1 MRKQTKLPILL
12 ALLFLA
18 NVSFAQV
25 KPNGSTQTPKTPTL
39 PAVTYSGTDKVNYVR
54 SYNFLSP
61 MSTMPVD
68 VLGGLT
74 PFSDAISNGNIM
86 QATQYVDGL
95 GRPIQTVARQA
106 LPGDKDLVQFMVYD
120 EYGRQ
125 VYRPMPFQSDA
136 GDGAMHLSPSGRLNT
151 FMNGNGQLTSGFYP
165 YEDIFYGKV
174 QYESS
179 PLNRVLKQMA
189 PGNSWAGSS
198 VGVSNSWRTNNA
210 TDAVRRWVAG
220 TGSASSPGVYSNNEL
235 MVTITEDEEQNQVR
249 EFTDKL
255 GRTVLKRVQKSTGT
269 ADGRTNWLSTYYVYD
284 DFGNLRFVLPPRAE
298 EELSLANWTWN
309 GIDMDALSFQYTYD
323 GRNRMVTKQ
332 VPGAGRVDMVYD
344 KLDRLVLTQD
354 ANQRVANQW
363 TFTKYDNLN
372 RPAMTGFV
380 TSNSNRVTMQTQANA
395 AAVLFV
401 STEPL
406 NTSNVLEA
414 NSISISSHVSGTVT
428 YRSKTT
434 IEFLPGF
441 DSNGQYFNTEIV
453 PALSSE
459 YTFVQGYHDATFPS
473 LKNYAH
479 EVISLNYYDDY
490 GFTGTTYNSS
500 LEVDF
505 HPAGG
510 SLNAINPAQ
519 YTNATG
525 LATGSKVKVLG
536 TADQW
541 LTSVMFYDDRGRMV
555 QAHGDNHMGGKD
567 ISTTQYDFSGKVLN
581 TYTKHTNPLASG
593 SDAQTLIAKRFT
605 YDKAG
610 RLLTV
615 AQKLNGSGSHKTI
628 VSNSYNALGELE
640 EKTLGNSLETLE
652 YDYNVRGWL
661 KGINKDYVA
670 SGTGSHYFGM
680 DLSYDWGFTDNQL
693 NGNIAGVKWRSKSS
707 DKQRAYGFGYDESNR
722 LKKADYNQYDVS
734 TWANTLGD
742 FSTTYGYDANG
753 NILNLTRKGV
763 VAGTIAT
770 IDQLTYTYTNSGK
783 SNRLQYV
790 DDEVNDLGQGDFK
803 DLNEGTDDYNYDANG
818 NMNRDK
824 NKGINT
830 TGNITYNHLNLP
842 KTVTFTGNRTITY
855 TYDAAGIKLK
865 KTTNDNGTVTT
876 TDYSGGFIYENNA
889 LQHFAHEEG
898 RVRKSGA
905 NLVYDYYIKDHL
917 GNTRMT
923 ITEAT
928 DVTIYRATMETDVV
942 PSTGVD
948 LEEYEEDLFLNL
960 PSSRDNGATS
970 ASVNTTNEPGISN
983 DETARLNGADA
994 SRRIGPAKLLAVS
1007 PGDQINVSVNSYHT
1021 GFTGTQSPESQAN
1034 IINALASAFGGSAS
1048 SALGTESRSI
1058 YEFFN
1063 TNAALAYVGTNGS
1076 SSKPR
1081 AYLNVLI
1088 FDQDFKPVSGQS
1100 GFLQTDQASGYK
1112 TLNISKSIGQGGYV
1126 YVYLSNEGQTGF
1138 GFDVY
1143 FDDLSITHTKGAI
1156 LQEDHYYPFG
1166 LSINALS
1173 SRAPLSKPNKYNTFQ
1188 GQERTE
1194 DFDLGWYQFKWRN
1207 HDPTIGR
1214 FFNVDPLATEYTH
1227 NSPYAFSEN
1236 RVINGVELEGLEWG
1250 GMTYGYNA
1258 AGARA
1263 NVQATAMK
1271 STRNPTEK
1279 KQDLAMQLDAIPV
1292 IGDVK
1297 GFVEAFT
1304 GSDLVSGERLSG
1316 FSRAAGL
1323 LFLSELR
1330 PAGTLSDMTRMSDN
1344 LLGSGKWIDAG
1355 ESMSDAAA
1363 SFQKQITGVDAAKS
1377 FELNGVKFDGLAD
1390 GGVLLDAK
1398 SGMGNF
1404 VNKDGGFHSWW
1415 KGSDGLL
1422 NQANRQLK
1430 AADGAKIQWHFENK
1444 NVMQATQ
1451 NLFKEQG
1458 IEGIELIHTPR
1469 N

>member
-25 KPNGSTQTPKTPTL
+25 KPNGSTQTPKTSTL
-39 PAVTYSGTDKVNYVR
+39 PTVSYSGTDKVNYVR
-54 SYNFLSP
+54 TFSLNQP
-61 MSTMPVD
+61 
-68 VLGGLT
+68 LT
-74 PFSDAISNGNIM
+74 SFPTGTAFNTAISNGNIM

-95 GRPIQTVARQA
+95 GRPIETVARQA

-125 VYRPMPFQSDA
+125 VYQPMPFQSDA
-136 GDGAMHLSPSGRLNT
+136 GGGAMYLSPSTRQSTFLNSHYA
-151 FMNGNGQLTSGFYP
+151 G
-165 YEDIFYGKV
+165 EDIFYGKV

-235 MVTITEDEEQNQVR
+235 MVTITADEEQNQVR

-309 GIDMDALSFQYTYD
+309 GIDMDALAFQYTYD

-354 ANQRVANQW
+354 ANQRAANQW
-363 TFTKYDNLN
+363 SFTKYDNLN

-380 TSNSNRVTMQTQANA
+380 TSTNNRATMQTQANA

-441 DSNGQYFNTEIV
+441 DSNGQYFDTEIV

-510 SLNAINPAQ
+510 SLNAVNPAQ

-555 QAHGDNHMGGKD
+555 QAHGDNHLGGKD

-581 TYTKHTNPLASG
+581 TYTKHTNPQASG
-593 SDAQTLIAKRFT
+593 SDAQTLIAKRFA
-605 YDKAG
+605 YDKTG

-707 DKQRAYGFGYDESNR
+707 SKQRAYGFDYDQVNR
-722 LKKADYNQYDVS
+722 LKEADYTQYDVS
-734 TWANTLGD
+734 SWANTLSD

-753 NILNLTRKGV
+753 NILSLTRKGV

-770 IDQLTYTYTNSGK
+770 IDNLTYTYMNSGK

-790 DDEVNDLGQGDFK
+790 NDAVNDLGQGDFK
-803 DLNEGTDDYNYDANG
+803 DLNEGTDDYDYDANG

-830 TGNITYNHLNLP
+830 SGNITYNHLNLP

-876 TDYSGGFIYENNA
+876 TDYAAGFIYENNA
-889 LQHFAHEEG
+889 LQFFGHEEG

-923 ITEAT
+923 LTEAT
-928 DVTIYRATMETDVV
+928 DITEYRATMETGT
-942 PSTGVD
+942 SSSGTNM
-948 LEEYEEDLFLNL
+948 ETYEENLFLNVEEVRSTQ
-960 PSSRDNGATS
+960 PSI
-970 ASVNTTNEPGISN
+970 NTTDVPGFT
-983 DETARLNGADA
+983 DDKVAALNGSVAA
-994 SRRIGPAKLLAVS
+994 RRAGPAKLIAVS
-1007 PGDQINVSVNSYHT
+1007 AGDQVSITVDSYHT
-1021 GFTGTQSPESQAN
+1021 GNTSTGVQTKATMV
-1034 IINALASAFGGSAS
+1034 SAIAGLFGGQMGGGVEQQAIFD
-1048 SALGTESRSI
+1048 LFDGV
-1058 YEFFN
+1058 N
-1063 TNAALAYVGTNGS
+1063 TAGFLYSGNNSTAV
-1076 SSKPR
+1076 K
-1081 AYLNVLI
+1081 AYLNVLV
-1088 FDQDFKPVSGQS
+1088 FDHDFNFVSAG
-1100 GFLQTDQASGYK
+1100 GFDRADQASGYK
-1112 TLNISKSIGQGGYV
+1112 TLSRSVTVSQGGYV
-1126 YVYLSNEGQTGF
+1126 YVYLSNESTANF
-1138 GFDVY
+1138 EVY
-1143 FDDLSITHTKGAI
+1143 FDNLNITHTKGAI

-1166 LSINALS
+1166 LNISALS
-1173 SRAPLSKPNKYNTFQ
+1173 STAPLSKPNNFKYNGKEEQ
-1188 GQERTE
+1188 TE
-1194 DFDLGWYQFKWRN
+1194 FDLDWYDYGARN
-1207 HDPTIGR
+1207 YDAQLGR
-1214 FFNVDPLATEYTH
+1214 FFNIDRFAEKYLGLTPYQYTANNPIFYVDANGDSIVSITRNENQIVIE
-1227 NSPYAFSEN
+1227 NSPLEDGGDNFNVTLTLQKGVALGDVTDYSAG
-1236 RVINGVELEGLEWG
+1236 VINDGLVSVGDYEVDISSVRRSAEGQVNAMYNNLENGTVEGEKK
-1250 GMTYGYNA
+1250 TYGDP
-1258 AGARA
+1258 GDK
-1263 NVQATAMK
+1263 VI
-1271 STRNPTEK
+1271 
-1279 KQDLAMQLDAIPV
+1279 DAY
-1292 IGDVK
+1292 
-1297 GFVEAFT
+1297 VEAKNKTDKQGYKFYGPEGIKGAMLDKMNEVGP
-1304 GSDLVSGERLSG
+1304 GSVSKH
-1316 FSRAAGL
+1316 
-1323 LFLSELR
+1323 
-1330 PAGTLSDMTRMSDN
+1330 LSDPNIYNVIDIAPSTISNLKQLHETYVSD
-1344 LLGSGKWIDAG
+1344 SRI
-1355 ESMSDAAA
+1355 
-1363 SFQKQITGVDAAKS
+1363 
-1377 FELNGVKFDGLAD
+1377 
-1390 GGVLLDAK
+1390 
-1398 SGMGNF
+1398 
-1404 VNKDGGFHSWW
+1404 
-1415 KGSDGLL
+1415 
-1422 NQANRQLK
+1422 
-1430 AADGAKIQWHFENK
+1430 K
-1444 NVMQATQ
+1444 NVLSRINKPAEKA
-1451 NLFKEQG
+1451 LH
-1458 IEGIELIHTPR
+1458 IEI
-1469 N
+1469 NQKK

>member
-1 MRKQTKLPILL
+1 MRKQTKLPIFL
-12 ALLFLA
+12 ALLLMA
-18 NVSFAQV
+18 NISFAQV
-25 KPNGSTQTPKTPTL
+25 KPNGSTQTPKTSTL
-39 PAVTYSGTDKVNYVR
+39 PTVSYSGTDKVNYVR
-54 SYNFLSP
+54 SFSLNQPLTSFP
-61 MSTMPVD
+61 T
-68 VLGGLT
+68 GGT
-74 PFSDAISNGNIM
+74 FNTAISNGNIM

-95 GRPIQTVARQA
+95 GRPIETVARQA
-106 LPGDKDLVQFMVYD
+106 LPGDKDLVQFMLYD

-125 VYRPMPFQSDA
+125 VYQPMAFQSTT
-136 GDGAMHLSPSGRLNT
+136 GDGAMYLSPSTRQSTFLNSHYA
-151 FMNGNGQLTSGFYP
+151 G
-165 YEDIFYGKV
+165 EDIFYGKTE
-174 QYESS
+174 YESS

-210 TDAVRRWVAG
+210 TDAVRSWTVGGG
-220 TGSASSPGVYSNNEL
+220 TPTSTAYAIKEL
-235 MVTITEDEEQNQVR
+235 MVSITTDEEGNKVKQ
-249 EFTDKL
+249 FTDKL
-255 GRTVLKRVQKSTGT
+255 GRVVLKQVQKGT
-269 ADGRTNWLSTYYVYD
+269 TTNDGHTDWLNTYYLYD
-284 DFGNLRFVLPPRAE
+284 DFGNLRYVLPPRLV
-298 EELSLANWTWN
+298 ELMQSSWTWN
-309 GIDMDALSFQYTYD
+309 ATDVTNLGFQYTYD
-323 GRNRMVTKQ
+323 GRNRMITKQ

-354 ANQRVANQW
+354 ANQRAANQW
-363 TFTKYDNLN
+363 SFTKYDALG
-372 RPAMTGFV
+372 RPVITGFYASSSSRATLQSTV
-380 TSNSNRVTMQTQANA
+380 NGWASDPFVQKEAPNA
-395 AAVLFV
+395 VNV
-401 STEPL
+401 VEGL
-406 NTSNVLEA
+406 NIT
-414 NSISISSHVSGTVT
+414 ISQHISGTT
-428 YRSKTT
+428 EYRVKTGGT
-434 IEFLPGF
+434 ITFLPGF
-441 DSNGQYFNTEIV
+441 DSGSEVFVTTT
-453 PALSSE
+453 ASSLSHE
-459 YTFVQGYHDATFPS
+459 YTFYQGYYDATFPVMGS
-473 LKNYAH
+473 STETLS
-479 EVISLNYYDDY
+479 VSYYDDY

-505 HPAGG
+505 YPAGG
-510 SLNAINPAQ
+510 SLNAVNPAQ

-536 TADQW
+536 TTDQW
-541 LTSVMFYDDRGRMV
+541 LTTTMFYDDRGRMI

-567 ISTTQYDFSGKVLN
+567 ISTTQYDFGGKVLN
-581 TYTKHTNPLASG
+581 TYTKHTNPQASG
-593 SDAQTLIAKRFT
+593 SDAQTLVAKRFT
-605 YDKAG
+605 YDKTG

-640 EKTLGNSLETLE
+640 EKTLGSSLETLE

-680 DLSYDWGFTDNQL
+680 DLSYDHGFTQNQL

-707 DKQRAYGFGYDESNR
+707 SKQRAYGFDYDQVNR
-722 LKKADYNQYDVS
+722 LKEADYTQYDVS
-734 TWANTLGD
+734 SWANTLSD

-803 DLNEGTDDYNYDANG
+803 DLNEGTDDYDYDANG

-855 TYDAAGIKLK
+855 TYDAAGTKLK

-876 TDYSGGFIYENNA
+876 TDYSGGFIYENNQ

-923 ITEAT
+923 LTEAT

-942 PSTGVD
+942 PSTGLD
-948 LEEYEEDLFLNL
+948 LGDYEENLFLNL
-960 PSSRDNGATS
+960 PNSRDDGTTS

-1063 TNAALAYVGTNGS
+1063 TNAAWAYVGTNGS

-1138 GFDVY
+1138 DVY

-1166 LSINALS
+1166 LNISALS
-1173 SRAPLSKPNKYNTFQ
+1173 STAPLSKPNEFKYNGKEF
-1188 GQERTE
+1188 EN
-1194 DFDLGWYQFKWRN
+1194 DFDMGWYDYGARMYN
-1207 HDPTIGR
+1207 PALGR
-1214 FFNVDPLATEYTH
+1214 WNSVDPLADVYQKY
-1227 NSPYAFSEN
+1227 SPYHYAVNNPIRFVDPDGMSSRSVVDLIEKAWDETPENGSATFDGDGNKTSESQGCPDGNCDKPLWRRILAFLGWADDQSTQE
-1236 RVINGVELEGLEWG
+1236 ELEQGNQDRRTFNAIKGTVEKLNDAQDALLEIMPG
-1250 GMTYGYNA
+1250 GFIMIELKDGSISGNLDGEKIAYN
-1258 AGARA
+1258 
-1263 NVQATAMK
+1263 
-1271 STRNPTEK
+1271 
-1279 KQDLAMQLDAIPV
+1279 LA
-1292 IGDVK
+1292 
-1297 GFVEAFT
+1297 E
-1304 GSDLVSGERLSG
+1304 GSVWMLVG
-1316 FSRAAGL
+1316 
-1323 LFLSELR
+1323 
-1330 PAGTLSDMTRMSDN
+1330 
-1344 LLGSGKWIDAG
+1344 GKWIKTVTKKAEKAFKHAFKYDPKVRARAL
-1355 ESMSDAAA
+1355 EDPRAHNFPY
-1363 SFQKQITGVDAAKS
+1363 SFDDV
-1377 FELNGVKFDGLAD
+1377 
-1390 GGVLLDAK
+1390 VLD
-1398 SGMGNF
+1398 SNPTVM
-1404 VNKDGGFHSWW
+1404 KDGYKIYRSN
-1415 KGSDGLL
+1415 GSMNGYDGYFEIGMT
-1422 NQANRQLK
+1422 K
-1430 AADGAKIQWHFENK
+1430 DGVIDHR
-1444 NVMQATQ
+1444 V
-1451 NLFKEQG
+1451 FKR
-1458 IEGIELIHTPR
+1458 R